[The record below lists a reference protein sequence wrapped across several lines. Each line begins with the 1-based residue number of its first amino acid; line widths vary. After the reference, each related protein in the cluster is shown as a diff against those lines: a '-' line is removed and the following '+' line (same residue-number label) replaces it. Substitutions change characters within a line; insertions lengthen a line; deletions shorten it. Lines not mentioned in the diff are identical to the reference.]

1 MRLSEVKKEYFTPM
15 IQQYIEVKE
24 NHMDSIV
31 FYRIGDFYEMFFDD
45 AYIASR
51 ELELQLTGK
60 DAGYTKRVPMCGI
73 PHHAYLDYAKTLV
86 SKGYKVV
93 IVEQVEDPS
102 ESKGLVKRDVV
113 KIITPG
119 TLVESG
125 LNDRENNYITS
136 LSIVDKEYVL
146 SYADIST
153 GEIYL
158 TVLKDLN
165 QALNEIMNLSSK
177 EIVIGKNFNANLLN
191 NLTNNY
197 QILISVSENN
207 KLADSD
213 KYIVYGLEDK
223 YVPSVALLV
232 NYLNETQKQYIKHL
246 QIVKFYSKD
255 NYLRLDSFTKR
266 NLELTSNLRLHE
278 KQGSLLDLLD
288 KCETAAGSR
297 MMRKWVDRPLKDLD
311 EINSRLDF
319 VEALANNYLVRE
331 DIKDNLSTIY
341 DFERIIG
348 RISCGNANAKD
359 LVQLRKSLSN
369 IPSLKENL
377 LKLDLTSAN
386 NLSNLIDPHTS
397 LYEILEKALVEEAPF
412 TIKDGGMIK
421 EGYNKEL
428 DDLKELSLNSNA
440 YLAKYEEDL
449 KNETG
454 IKTMHIGYNRVFGYY
469 VEVSKGQLDIL
480 EQFNQ
485 DSRFV
490 RKQTLANAERYI
502 TAELK
507 EFEQTILGA
516 NEKIVN
522 LEYELFKELRDLC
535 QDNAKSLQTLANIV
549 STVDCLLSLAKLA
562 SSQNYVRPTF
572 NTNRTVHIIEGRH
585 PVVETTLK
593 EKYVSNDIELNSY
606 NEVLITGPN
615 MSGKSTYMRQLA
627 LIAIM
632 AQMGSFVPAK
642 VCDIMVFDQIF
653 TRIGASDNLLGGE
666 STFMV
671 EMLEANYAI
680 SHATKDSLILFDELG
695 RGTATYDGM
704 AIAQAIIEYVH
715 QKIGCAMLFST
726 HYHELCDLTDTLKHL
741 KNVHV
746 EAREAQGKIV
756 FLHKVLDGP
765 SDKSYGV
772 NVASLA
778 GLPRSLLKRADDI
791 LLELENNS
799 SRGKSNLNLF
809 NFEEYEET
817 KEHKEEEKAVKMMH
831 EINELDLDSMSA
843 KDALNYLYELKN
855 RGE

>member
-15 IQQYIEVKE
+15 IKQYIDVKE
-24 NHMDSIV
+24 QHMDSIV

-45 AYIASR
+45 AYICAR

-60 DAGYTKRVPMCGI
+60 DAGYTERVPMCGI

-93 IVEQVEDPS
+93 IVEQTEDPS
-102 ESKGLVKRDVV
+102 LTKGLVKREVV
-113 KIITPG
+113 KILTPG
-119 TLVESG
+119 TLIEAG
-125 LNDRENNYITS
+125 LNAKENNYITS
-136 LSIVDKEYVL
+136 LSKVEKEYAL

-158 TVLKDLN
+158 TTFKDLN
-165 QALNEIMNLSSK
+165 QVLNEIMNLSSK
-177 EIVIGKNFNANLLN
+177 EIVIGKNFNANLLT
-191 NLTNNY
+191 NLKNNY

-207 KLADSD
+207 KLDDKD
-213 KYIVYGLEDK
+213 KYIIYGIDDK
-223 YVPSVALLV
+223 YSESIAILV
-232 NYLNETQKQYIKHL
+232 NYLNETQKQFIKHL

-255 NYLRLDSFTKR
+255 NYLRLDPFTKR
-266 NLELTSNLRLHE
+266 NLELTHNLRLHE
-278 KQGSLLDLLD
+278 RTGSLLALLD
-288 KCETAAGSR
+288 KCQTASGSR
-297 MMRKWVDRPLKDLD
+297 MMHKWIDRPLKDLD

-319 VEALANNYLVRE
+319 VESLKNNYIVRE
-331 DIKDNLSTIY
+331 EVKESLSTIY
-341 DFERIIG
+341 DLERIIA

-369 IPSLKENL
+369 IPSLKEAL
-377 LKLDLTSAN
+377 SKLDLPEAQNLAN
-386 NLSNLIDPHTS
+386 AIDPHKELFDTLS
-397 LYEILEKALVEEAPF
+397 NALVDEPPLS
-412 TIKDGGMIK
+412 IKEGGMIRPF
-421 EGYNKEL
+421 YNQEL
-428 DDLKELSLNSNA
+428 DDIKEISTNSNE
-440 YLAKYEEDL
+440 YLQQYEQSIKD
-449 KNETG
+449 ETG
-454 IKTMHIGYNRVFGYY
+454 IKTLHIGYNRVFGYFI
-469 VEVSKGQLDIL
+469 EVSKGQLEIL

-485 DSRFV
+485 NQRFV
-490 RKQTLANAERYI
+490 RKQTLANAERFI
-502 TAELK
+502 TSELK
-507 EFEQTILGA
+507 ELEQTILGA

-522 LEYELFKELRDLC
+522 LEYEIFKSLRDMC
-535 QDNAKSLQTLANIV
+535 ETHSKSLQNLANIV
-549 STVDCLLSLAKLA
+549 STIDCLLSLSIVAEQ
-562 SSQNYVRPTF
+562 QNYVRPTF
-572 NTNRTVHIIEGRH
+572 NTNNTVHIIEGRH
-585 PVVETTLK
+585 PVVETMLK

-642 VCDIMVFDQIF
+642 VCDICIFDQIF
-653 TRIGASDNLLGGE
+653 TRIGASDDLLSGQ

-680 SHATKDSLILFDELG
+680 SHATKNSLILFDELG

-704 AIAQAIIEYVH
+704 AIAQAIIEYVS
-715 QKIGCAMLFST
+715 QKIGCAMMFST

-746 EAREAQGKIV
+746 EAKEIDGKIV

-791 LLELENNS
+791 LSELEQNS

-809 NFEEYEET
+809 NFEEYEST
-817 KEHKEEEKAVKMMH
+817 KEHKEEEAAVKLMH
-831 EINELDLDSMSA
+831 EINDLDLDSMSA
-843 KDALNYLYELKN
+843 KDALNFLYEIKN
-855 RGE
+855 R

>member
-60 DAGYTKRVPMCGI
+60 DAGYTERVPMCGI

-146 SYADIST
+146 YYADIST

-158 TVLKDLN
+158 TVLKDLI

-177 EIVIGKNFNANLLN
+177 EIVIDKNFNANLLN

-213 KYIVYGLEDK
+213 KYVVYGLEDK
-223 YVPSVALLV
+223 YIPSVALLV

-791 LLELENNS
+791 LLELEKNS

>member
-60 DAGYTKRVPMCGI
+60 DAGYTERVPMCGI

-213 KYIVYGLEDK
+213 KYVVYGLEDK
-223 YVPSVALLV
+223 YISSVALLV

-369 IPSLKENL
+369 IPLLKENL

-449 KNETG
+449 KNVTG

-562 SSQNYVRPTF
+562 STQNYVRPTF